1 MKMEFQ
7 LPDLPT
13 FNSVEEERQEVLKSV
28 DFSKSLKGECYK
40 I

>member
-13 FNSVEEERQEVLKSV
+13 FNSVEEERQEVK
-28 DFSKSLKGECYK
+28 K
-40 I
+40 ISRFI